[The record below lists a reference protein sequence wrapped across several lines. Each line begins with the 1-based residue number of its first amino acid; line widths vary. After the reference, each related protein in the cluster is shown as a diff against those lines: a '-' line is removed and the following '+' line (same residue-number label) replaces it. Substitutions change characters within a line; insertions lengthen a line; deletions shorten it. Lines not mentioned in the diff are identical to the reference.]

1 MKRNHVA
8 HDAAPHPDHHWSR
21 KANEEGRGMELALD
35 TRHTTEVAA
44 YTVTRENPEGG
55 QVTAQAPP
63 YGGERADLPR
73 AVEILVDAR
82 TADAVFVVD
91 PDYRIVYWDARAES
105 LTGLMAEEVVG
116 APCYQSLRAEC
127 EGGGSFCT
135 HECYVMR
142 LARTGQ
148 PPPSYDM
155 CISTRWGQKRW
166 VGVSILSVSSDEGPY
181 LIHLLRDAQKSHETL
196 EMARGLIRLSS
207 KESALAPD
215 PRDLPALTPRQMEVL
230 DLLAEGRSA
239 KEIGQSLYL
248 SEATVRNHV
257 RSLLQTL
264 GAHSQLEALA
274 KARKLGLLTG

>member
-1 MKRNHVA
+1 
-8 HDAAPHPDHHWSR
+8 
-21 KANEEGRGMELALD
+21 MELALD
-35 TRHTTEVAA
+35 TRHTTKDGA
-44 YTVTRENPEGG
+44 YTVIGENPEGG
-55 QVTAQAPP
+55 QVTTQATP
-63 YGGERADLPR
+63 YAGERAELPR
-73 AVEILVDAR
+73 AVEILVEAR

-91 PDYRIVYWDARAES
+91 PDSRIVYWDARAES

-116 APCYQSLRAEC
+116 APCYQSLRGEC
-127 EGGGSFCT
+127 EDGGSFCT
-135 HECYVMR
+135 HECSVMR
-142 LARTGQ
+142 LARAGQ
-148 PPPSYDM
+148 PPASYDM

-166 VGVSILSVSSDEGPY
+166 VGVSILSVRSDEGPY
-181 LIHLLRDAQKSHETL
+181 LIHLLRDAQKTHETL

-207 KESALAPD
+207 KEGAPAPD

-257 RSLLQTL
+257 RSLLQAL